1 MDRAFSNP
9 QSSGYLAVFQAIQSQ
24 LNHLS
29 SLRRKCFYSGIKDAI
44 ALCLYQFVMKKTAV
58 FKHGNILQHHF
69 LTLNNIQTIVPDNSI
84 KKRFDFNNM
93 VKIPPTIP
101 KLHKCLLHN
110 IRRQVIILQIS
121 RSKYTQPLII
131 FIKLTFKSLFITM
144 LYLFYCNIHNIICA
158 RLSYKCSK
166 KYSTLLIIL
175 EHNYKYTYS
184 KRTNFTASAIIAT
197 SLSLLISLSEST
209 TRTSPPGK
217 SKFPKDTQPDEIPT
231 SSSSNESSTFSCLS
245 P

>member
-1 MDRAFSNP
+1 MDLF
-9 QSSGYLAVFQAIQSQ
+9 
-24 LNHLS
+24 
-29 SLRRKCFYSGIKDAI
+29 RR
-44 ALCLYQFVMKKTAV
+44 LL

-131 FIKLTFKSLFITM
+131 FIKQTFKSLFITM